1 MASISIN
8 ELSQT
13 ISELVDLDADQQKL
27 LESAV
32 DRAVSTK
39 DIVGGL
45 SPAIIAGGFFPVPFP
60 IGKIKPFPIGKI
72 DIDIQ
77 PLNILA

>member
-45 SPAIIAGGFFPVPFP
+45 SPAIIAGGFFPVPCP
-60 IGKIKPFPIGKI
+60 IIAGGIRPFPIGKI
-72 DIDIQ
+72 M
-77 PLNILA
+77 PPSPC

>member
-32 DRAVSTK
+32 DRVVSTK
-39 DIVGGL
+39 DIVGGQFF
-45 SPAIIAGGFFPVPFP
+45 PIIAGGIFPFP
-60 IGKIKPFPIGKI
+60 IGKIMPPIL
-72 DIDIQ
+72 DYTSTYT
-77 PLNILA
+77 

>member
-39 DIVGGL
+39 DIVGGQSL
-45 SPAIIAGGFFPVPFP
+45 PIIAGGITPFP
-60 IGKIKPFPIGKI
+60 IGKIIPPS
-72 DIDIQ
+72 
-77 PLNILA
+77 PC